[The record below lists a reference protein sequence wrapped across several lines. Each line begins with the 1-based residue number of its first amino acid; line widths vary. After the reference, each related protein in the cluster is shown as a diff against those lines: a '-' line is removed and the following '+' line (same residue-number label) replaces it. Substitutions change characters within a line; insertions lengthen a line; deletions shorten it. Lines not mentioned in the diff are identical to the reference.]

1 MVKQILASILLSLAT
16 FTGLSAQ
23 TLFTIKN
30 HWENVTD
37 RSLTPP
43 SLSIDKDRLI
53 ISSDKAIDGLLLLI
67 KDSQGQLLYQE
78 TIQLPAGFSYPVFIG
93 QLQSDTYYI
102 ELRHEDNYLIQ
113 LLSISK

>member
-16 FTGLSAQ
+16 FTGLCAQ
-23 TLFTIKN
+23 TLFAI
-30 HWENVTD
+30 ENNWDNIGV

-93 QLQSDTYYI
+93 QLQSDCCYI
-102 ELRHEDNYLIQ
+102 ELRHGNDYIIYK
-113 LLSISK
+113 IS